1 MRLKFW
7 EGLFLAAAVIVAG
20 CSSKEQPPPKT
31 DEDRSIDT
39 SEEKWENNPLRSDG
53 DAFDVSV
60 SVPVRDTI
68 ANAKQ
73 DAKDECFRQAVDKA
87 TKDYLRDLDKY
98 RKNQDEINRQ
108 IIQQAAKYVKSH
120 SELRHMVFKN
130 GQMYGLELRVVVDD
144 QRIKNVLQD
153 LGAIRT
159 EIAEKKAILAIYG
172 GKNVDKELIGDLG
185 RQLAEYYNKQGYNA
199 LLWDEI
205 ATDIAEERNVGEKA
219 TEAFIQK
226 FVENPEFAG
235 DQEYQGTL
243 TALRS
248 RGSLVIGFN
257 VIKVSVQNGTVN
269 TGVKAF
275 AKDMVSGRVFANHQ
289 EYGNRRMANDSDRD
303 LAMSQSLYEAA
314 KLCSEKLVKET
325 NDWFDKGEQLQKG
338 TEYTFKFSGFSEDDI
353 QLLNKQWSAT
363 FTTGGDFHME
373 GSAFV
378 RTYKSEMKGN
388 ELVQK
393 VDMMIKKAGLK
404 AKSPLPDS
412 RATTFEFKRQ

>member
-7 EGLFLAAAVIVAG
+7 QGLSLAAAAIVAG
-20 CSSKEQPPPKT
+20 CSDKPQAPPP
-31 DEDRSIDT
+31 DDRSIET
-39 SEEKWENNPLRSDG
+39 SDEKWENNPVRSDG

-60 SVPVRDTI
+60 SVPVQDTI
-68 ANAKQ
+68 ANAKE
-73 DAKDECFRQAVDKA
+73 DAKDECFRKAVDQA
-87 TKDYLRDLDKY
+87 TKDYLRDTDKY
-98 RKNQDEINRQ
+98 RSNQKEIDRQ
-108 IIQQAAKYVKSH
+108 ILQQPAKYVKSH
-120 SELRHMVFKN
+120 SELRHMVFQR
-130 GQMYGLELRVVVDD
+130 GQMYGLELRVVIDD

-153 LGAIRT
+153 LGTIRT

-172 GKNVDKELIGDLG
+172 GKNADKELVGDLG

-199 LLWDEI
+199 VLWDEI
-205 ATDIAEERNVGEKA
+205 AADIAEERNVGEKA

-257 VIKVSVQNGTVN
+257 VIKVSVVNGTVN
-269 TGVKAF
+269 AGVKAF

-289 EYGNRRMANDSDRD
+289 EYGNRRMARDSDRD
-303 LAMSQSLYEAA
+303 LAMSESLYEAA
-314 KLCSEKLVKET
+314 KLCSAKVVKET
-325 NDWFDKGEQLQKG
+325 NDWFDKSEQLQKG

-363 FTTGGDFHME
+363 FSTGGDFHME
-373 GSAFV
+373 GTAYV

-404 AKSPLPDS
+404 AKPPMPDS